1 MESQHKSSL
10 LILIMVGVICLSF
23 LHELQAVPVTRTLS
37 LADHEHYFSNG
48 QMVEDEKW
56 WVGTDEQVIQ
66 GRSDIESLDY
76 PPSGANHSH
85 EPGGGSKPPIKNS
98 P

>member
-1 MESQHKSSL
+1 MAL
-10 LILIMVGVICLSF
+10 TPFFGLFICKF
-23 LHELQAVPVTRTLS
+23 VFGTLS